1 MARPEID
8 DEYIEILKLIID
20 EARTVPLPSDELSV
34 NQMFRILVMAN
45 YSELQTYRANDSE
58 IKLAVDQ
65 YDTSDITAE
74 TVLEAED

>member
-20 EARTVPLPSDELSV
+20 ESRTVPLPSDELSV

-58 IKLAVDQ
+58 TELAVDQ

-74 TVLEAED
+74 TVLQAED